1 MDLKYQA
8 AKLLGKNRRA
18 GVLTQYKNEG
28 QVRRFCDLV
37 QELYGLQN
45 IRHLKTKHILGAVK
59 ELKAQGLGSSTLA
72 SYMSAARRIAEGIGK
87 QNIVP
92 RTNKELGISRAGDRL
107 KPVTADME
115 AIHNLT
121 AQLFEKAE
129 WLGLAAEMRI
139 EFGLRAKE
147 SLLSVEV
154 CEEGLIVRGSKGGRP
169 RTIPIRKDAQR
180 DLVKRVRSHIQREG
194 KASLIP
200 PDLTLKQALRKQA
213 NALHRIGATKKNRAH
228 AHASRHEYAQRL
240 AEAGTSRADISQAL
254 GHGREEVVSH
264 YIKKKGQVTLDP

>member
-1 MDLKYQA
+1 MDLKYQV

-18 GVLTQYKNEG
+18 GVLTQQKNAG
-28 QVRRFCDLV
+28 QIRRFCDLV
-37 QELYGLQN
+37 QMKYGLQN
-45 IRHLKTKHILGAVK
+45 IRNLKTKHILGAVE
-59 ELKAQGLGSSTLA
+59 ELKAQELGSSTLA
-72 SYMSAARRIAEGIGK
+72 SYMSAARRIAEAIGK

-147 SLLSVEV
+147 SLLSVDV
-154 CEEGLIVRGSKGGRP
+154 CEEGLIVRGSKGGRH
-169 RTIPIRKDAQR
+169 RTIPIRNETQR
-180 DLVKRVRSHIQREG
+180 ELIERVNAHIQREG
-194 KASLIP
+194 KRTLIP
-200 PDLTLKQALRKQA
+200 SELTLKQALKKQA
-213 NALHRIGATKKNRAH
+213 NTLHRFGATKENNAH
-228 AHASRHEYAQRL
+228 AHASRHAYAQRL
-240 AEAGTSRADISQAL
+240 AESGSSRSNISEEL

-264 YIKKKGQVTLDP
+264 YLPR